1 MFLNIFGVHLSLRR
15 PDPRQGNASGRGCQ
29 SEIIVQTRRIT
40 THWIEVAAR
49 AHGRARGELWRVI
62 DPPGDPARLVDSPA
76 ADSATATDVKL
87 TIKLSILGLGDTRSV
102 STDIVGYQRV
112 QPNS

>member
-1 MFLNIFGVHLSLRR
+1 V
-15 PDPRQGNASGRGCQ
+15 
-29 SEIIVQTRRIT
+29 T
-40 THWIEVAAR
+40 
-49 AHGRARGELWRVI
+49 
-62 DPPGDPARLVDSPA
+62 PPSDPAGLVGSPA
-76 ADSATATDVKL
+76 ADSTTATDVKL

>member
-1 MFLNIFGVHLSLRR
+1 
-15 PDPRQGNASGRGCQ
+15 
-29 SEIIVQTRRIT
+29 
-40 THWIEVAAR
+40 
-49 AHGRARGELWRVI
+49 VI

-102 STDIVGYQRV
+102 STDIVGYQWV
-112 QPNS
+112 LPDS